1 MRQVR
6 IGQTQTIIRKRSRTE
21 KNSISPAETTSAG
34 LDDEGEDCMR
44 ASLARVKQR
53 VQMWRDLTGYTVGG
67 TLTLDR

>member
-1 MRQVR
+1 
-6 IGQTQTIIRKRSRTE
+6 
-21 KNSISPAETTSAG
+21 
-34 LDDEGEDCMR
+34 MR